1 MAVDSEVVELSLL
14 GVVVLRL
21 RGASVNSEV
30 VDFCLLGVELG
41 SGSAFNGVVVGLE
54 VVLRVVVVMRER
66 VRVGRRVFGGKGLG
80 RAVTLAVFTF
90 SEVDGGGVVGMT
102 VGVDLYV
109 CVGSLVLSSR
119 RLVLRRRLVWGRFEL
134 RGLVLRR
141 RLRSRFDWVS

>member
-1 MAVDSEVVELSLL
+1 
-14 GVVVLRL
+14 
-21 RGASVNSEV
+21 
-30 VDFCLLGVELG
+30 
-41 SGSAFNGVVVGLE
+41 LE
-54 VVLRVVVVMRER
+54 VVLRVVVRVR
-66 VRVGRRVFGGKGLG
+66 VRVGRRVFSGKGLG

-119 RLVLRRRLVWGRFEL
+119 RLVLRRWLVWGGFEL
-134 RGLVLRR
+134 RGLVLRG

>member
-1 MAVDSEVVELSLL
+1 
-14 GVVVLRL
+14 
-21 RGASVNSEV
+21 
-30 VDFCLLGVELG
+30 
-41 SGSAFNGVVVGLE
+41 LE
-54 VVLRVVVVMRER
+54 VVLRVVVVRVRVR

-109 CVGSLVLSSR
+109 CVGSLELSSR

-134 RGLVLRR
+134 RGLVLRG